1 MQKIFKVGDKIEI
14 VRIDR
19 RTWEEK
25 DVQYI
30 SKIADIKDDC
40 FYILTPIKEG
50 VYVTFYIDEILRVYK
65 VSSDG
70 VWMFDGVV
78 EERFKEPE
86 YMVKVK
92 QISDVRKIQRRMFFR
107 LPVNL
112 DIFVKLLSHDQIS
125 KENKQED
132 WAEEEFSEGK
142 IVKALTKDISGGGV
156 CFIAQEEFE
165 IGDIILTKIPIEQ
178 EELILKAQILR
189 KERVQHPMYRF
200 MYGCKFIEARQ
211 NEIDKIVRFIFAQ
224 QQKMRQKGLL

>member
-1 MQKIFKVGDKIEI
+1 MRKIFKVGDKIEI

-30 SKIADIKDDC
+30 SKIADIKDEY
-40 FYILTPIKEG
+40 FYIFTPIKEG
-50 VYVTFYIDEILRVYK
+50 VYVTFYIDEIVRVYK
-65 VSSDG
+65 VTSDG
-70 VWMFDGVV
+70 VWVFDGVV

-86 YMVKVK
+86 YMIKVH

-107 LPVNL
+107 LPINL
-112 DIFVKLLSHDQIS
+112 DIFIKHLNSGLMSGR
-125 KENKQED
+125 NTP
-132 WAEEEFSEGK
+132 EEAADDFSEGK

-156 CFIAQEEFE
+156 CFITQEEFE
-165 IGDIILTKIPIEQ
+165 IGDLILTKIPIEQ

-189 KERVQHPMYRF
+189 KERVQHPTYRF
-200 MYGCKFIEARQ
+200 MYGCKFVEARQ

>member
-1 MQKIFKVGDKIEI
+1 MRKIFKVGDKIEI

-30 SKIADIKDDC
+30 SKIADIKDEY
-40 FYILTPIKEG
+40 FYIFTPIKEG
-50 VYVTFYIDEILRVYK
+50 VYVTFYIDEIVRVYK
-65 VSSDG
+65 VTSDG
-70 VWMFDGVV
+70 VWVFDGVV

-86 YMVKVK
+86 YMIKVH

-107 LPVNL
+107 LPINL
-112 DIFVKLLSHDQIS
+112 DIFVKLLNFGQIPR
-125 KENKQED
+125 ENTPEQAAND
-132 WAEEEFSEGK
+132 FSEGK

-156 CFIAQEEFE
+156 CFITQEEFE
-165 IGDIILTKIPIEQ
+165 IGDLILTKIPIEQ

-189 KERVQHPMYRF
+189 KERVQHPTYRF
-200 MYGCKFIEARQ
+200 MYGCKFVEARQ

>member
-30 SKIADIKDDC
+30 SKIADIKDEY
-40 FYILTPIKEG
+40 FYIFTPIKEG

-70 VWMFDGVV
+70 VWMFDGIV

-86 YMVKVK
+86 YIVKVK

-107 LPVNL
+107 LPINL
-112 DIFVKLLSHDQIS
+112 DIFVKVLNSDKIS
-125 KENKQED
+125 KENTQED
-132 WAEEEFSEGK
+132 WAADDFSEGK

-165 IGDIILTKIPIEQ
+165 IGELILAKIPIQQ

-189 KERVQHPMYRF
+189 KERVQHRRTGLCMV
-200 MYGCKFIEARQ
+200 ASLLRQ
-211 NEIDKIVRFIFAQ
+211 DKM
-224 QQKMRQKGLL
+224 K

>member
-1 MQKIFKVGDKIEI
+1 MRKIFKVGDKIEI

-30 SKIADIKDDC
+30 SKIADIKDEY
-40 FYILTPIKEG
+40 FYIFTPIKEG
-50 VYVTFYIDEILRVYK
+50 VYVTFYIDEILRLYK
-65 VSSDG
+65 ISSDG
-70 VWMFDGVV
+70 VWMFDGVI

-86 YMVKVK
+86 YMIKVK

-107 LPVNL
+107 LPINL
-112 DIFVKLLSHDQIS
+112 DIFVKLLNFGQIPR
-125 KENKQED
+125 ENTPEQAAND
-132 WAEEEFSEGK
+132 FSEGK

-156 CFIAQEEFE
+156 CFITQEEFE
-165 IGDIILTKIPIEQ
+165 IGDLILTKIPIEQ

-189 KERVQHPMYRF
+189 KERVQHPTYRF
-200 MYGCKFIEARQ
+200 MYGCKFVEARQ

>member
-1 MQKIFKVGDKIEI
+1 MQKIFKGGDKIEI

-30 SKIADIKDDC
+30 SKIADIKDEY
-40 FYILTPIKEG
+40 FYIFTPIKEG

-70 VWMFDGVV
+70 VWMFDGIV

-86 YMVKVK
+86 YIVKVK

-107 LPVNL
+107 LPINL
-112 DIFVKLLSHDQIS
+112 DIFVKVLNSDKIS
-125 KENKQED
+125 KENTQED
-132 WAEEEFSEGK
+132 WAADDFSEGK

-165 IGDIILTKIPIEQ
+165 IGELILAKIPIQQ

-189 KERVQHPMYRF
+189 KERVQHPTYRF
-200 MYGCKFIEARQ
+200 MYGCKFVEARQ

>member
-1 MQKIFKVGDKIEI
+1 MRKIFRVGDKIEI

-30 SKIADIKDDC
+30 SKIADIKDEY
-40 FYILTPIKEG
+40 FYIFTPIKEG

-70 VWMFDGVV
+70 VWVFDGVV

-86 YMVKVK
+86 YMIKVK

-107 LPVNL
+107 LPINL
-112 DIFVKLLSHDQIS
+112 DIFVKLLNSGLMS
-125 KENKQED
+125 RENTP
-132 WAEEEFSEGK
+132 EEAADDFSEGK

-156 CFIAQEEFE
+156 CFITQEEFE
-165 IGDIILTKIPIEQ
+165 IGDLILTKIPIEQ

-189 KERVQHPMYRF
+189 KERVQHPTYRF
-200 MYGCKFIEARQ
+200 MYGCKFVEARQ

>member
-1 MQKIFKVGDKIEI
+1 MRKIFKVGDKIEI

-30 SKIADIKDDC
+30 SKIADIKDEY
-40 FYILTPIKEG
+40 FYIFTPIKEG
-50 VYVTFYIDEILRVYK
+50 VYVTFYIDEIVRVYK
-65 VSSDG
+65 VTSDG
-70 VWMFDGVV
+70 VWVFDGVV

-86 YMVKVK
+86 YMIKVK

-107 LPVNL
+107 LPINL
-112 DIFVKLLSHDQIS
+112 DIFVKLLNSGLMS
-125 KENKQED
+125 RENTP
-132 WAEEEFSEGK
+132 EEAADDFSEGK

-156 CFIAQEEFE
+156 CFITQEEFE
-165 IGDIILTKIPIEQ
+165 IGDLILTKIPIEQ

-189 KERVQHPMYRF
+189 KERVQHPTYRF
-200 MYGCKFIEARQ
+200 MYGCKFVEARQ

>member
-1 MQKIFKVGDKIEI
+1 MRKIFKVGDKIEI

-30 SKIADIKDDC
+30 SKIADIKDEY
-40 FYILTPIKEG
+40 FYIFTPIKEG
-50 VYVTFYIDEILRVYK
+50 VYVTFYIDEILRLYK
-65 VSSDG
+65 ISSDG
-70 VWMFDGVV
+70 VWMFDGVI

-86 YMVKVK
+86 YMIKVK

-107 LPVNL
+107 LPINL
-112 DIFVKLLSHDQIS
+112 DIFVKLLNSGQIL
-125 KENKQED
+125 KENTSEQIAD
-132 WAEEEFSEGK
+132 DFSEGK

-165 IGDIILTKIPIEQ
+165 IGDLILTKIPIEQ

-189 KERVQHPMYRF
+189 KERVQHPTYRF
-200 MYGCKFIEARQ
+200 MYGCKFVEARQ

>member
-30 SKIADIKDDC
+30 SKIADIKDEY
-40 FYILTPIKEG
+40 FYIFTPIKEG

-70 VWMFDGVV
+70 VWMFDGIV

-86 YMVKVK
+86 YIVKVK

-107 LPVNL
+107 LPINL
-112 DIFVKLLSHDQIS
+112 DIFVKVLNSDKIS
-125 KENKQED
+125 KENTQED
-132 WAEEEFSEGK
+132 WAADDFSEGK

-165 IGDIILTKIPIEQ
+165 IGELILAKIPIQQ

-189 KERVQHPMYRF
+189 KERVQHPTYRF
-200 MYGCKFIEARQ
+200 MYGCKFVEARQ

>member
-1 MQKIFKVGDKIEI
+1 MRKIFKVGDKIEI

-30 SKIADIKDDC
+30 SKIADIKDEY
-40 FYILTPIKEG
+40 FYIFTPIKEG
-50 VYVTFYIDEILRVYK
+50 VYVTFYIDEIVRVYK
-65 VSSDG
+65 VTSDG
-70 VWMFDGVV
+70 VWVFDGVV

-86 YMVKVK
+86 YMIKVH

-107 LPVNL
+107 LPINL
-112 DIFVKLLSHDQIS
+112 DIFVKLLNSGLMS
-125 KENKQED
+125 GRNTP
-132 WAEEEFSEGK
+132 EEAADDFSEGK

-156 CFIAQEEFE
+156 CFITQEEFE
-165 IGDIILTKIPIEQ
+165 IGDLILTKIPIEQ

-189 KERVQHPMYRF
+189 KERVQHPTYRF
-200 MYGCKFIEARQ
+200 MYGCKFVEARQ

>member
-30 SKIADIKDDC
+30 SKIADIKDEY
-40 FYILTPIKEG
+40 FYIFTPIKEG

-107 LPVNL
+107 LPINL
-112 DIFVKLLSHDQIS
+112 DIFVKLLSSVKMS
-125 KENKQED
+125 KENTQED
-132 WAEEEFSEGK
+132 WAVDEFSEGK

-189 KERVQHPMYRF
+189 KERVQHPTYRF
-200 MYGCKFIEARQ
+200 MYGCKFVEARQ

>member
-1 MQKIFKVGDKIEI
+1 MRKIFKVGDKIEI

-30 SKIADIKDDC
+30 SKIADIKDKY
-40 FYILTPIKEG
+40 FYIFTPIKEG
-50 VYVTFYIDEILRVYK
+50 VYVTFYIDEIVRVYK
-65 VSSDG
+65 VTSDG
-70 VWMFDGVV
+70 VWVFDGVV

-86 YMVKVK
+86 YMIKVH

-107 LPVNL
+107 LPINL
-112 DIFVKLLSHDQIS
+112 DIFVKLLNSGLMS
-125 KENKQED
+125 GRNTP
-132 WAEEEFSEGK
+132 EEAADDFSEGK

-156 CFIAQEEFE
+156 CFITQEEFE
-165 IGDIILTKIPIEQ
+165 IGDLILTKIPIEQ

-189 KERVQHPMYRF
+189 KERVQHPTYRF
-200 MYGCKFIEARQ
+200 MYGCKFVEARQ

>member
-1 MQKIFKVGDKIEI
+1 MRKIFKVGDKIEI

-30 SKIADIKDDC
+30 SKIADIKDEY
-40 FYILTPIKEG
+40 FYIFTPIKEG

-70 VWMFDGVV
+70 VWVFDGVV

-86 YMVKVK
+86 YMIKVH

-107 LPVNL
+107 LPINL
-112 DIFVKLLSHDQIS
+112 DIFIKHLNSGLMSVR
-125 KENKQED
+125 NTP
-132 WAEEEFSEGK
+132 EEAADDFSEGK

-156 CFIAQEEFE
+156 CFITQEEFE
-165 IGDIILTKIPIEQ
+165 IGDLILTKIPIEQ

-189 KERVQHPMYRF
+189 KERVQHPTYRF
-200 MYGCKFIEARQ
+200 MYGCKFVEARQ

>member
-1 MQKIFKVGDKIEI
+1 MRKIFKVGDKIEI

-30 SKIADIKDDC
+30 SKIADIKDEY
-40 FYILTPIKEG
+40 FYIFTPIKEG

-70 VWMFDGVV
+70 VWVFDGVV

-86 YMVKVK
+86 YMIKVK

-107 LPVNL
+107 LPINL
-112 DIFVKLLSHDQIS
+112 DIFVKLLNSGLMS
-125 KENKQED
+125 RENTP
-132 WAEEEFSEGK
+132 EEAADDFSEGK

-156 CFIAQEEFE
+156 CFITQEEFE
-165 IGDIILTKIPIEQ
+165 IGDLILTKIPIEQ

-189 KERVQHPMYRF
+189 KERVPHPTYRF
-200 MYGCKFIEARQ
+200 MYGCKFVEARQ

>member
-1 MQKIFKVGDKIEI
+1 MRKIFKVGDKIEI

-30 SKIADIKDDC
+30 SKIADIKDEY
-40 FYILTPIKEG
+40 FYIFTPIKEG
-50 VYVTFYIDEILRVYK
+50 VYVTFYIDEILRLYK
-65 VSSDG
+65 ISSDG
-70 VWMFDGVV
+70 VWVFDGVV

-86 YMVKVK
+86 YMIKVH

-107 LPVNL
+107 LPINL
-112 DIFVKLLSHDQIS
+112 DIFIKHLNSGLMSGR
-125 KENKQED
+125 NTP
-132 WAEEEFSEGK
+132 EEAADDFSEGK

-156 CFIAQEEFE
+156 CFITQEEFE
-165 IGDIILTKIPIEQ
+165 IGDLILTKIPIEQ

-189 KERVQHPMYRF
+189 KERVQHPTYRF
-200 MYGCKFIEARQ
+200 MYGCKFVEARQ

>member
-1 MQKIFKVGDKIEI
+1 MRKIFKVGDKIEI

-30 SKIADIKDDC
+30 SKIADIKDEY
-40 FYILTPIKEG
+40 FYIFTPIKEG
-50 VYVTFYIDEILRVYK
+50 VYVTFYIDEIVRVYK

-70 VWMFDGVV
+70 VWVFDGVV

-86 YMVKVK
+86 YMIKVH

-107 LPVNL
+107 LPINL
-112 DIFVKLLSHDQIS
+112 DIFIKHLNSGLMSGR
-125 KENKQED
+125 NTP
-132 WAEEEFSEGK
+132 EEAADDFSEGK

-156 CFIAQEEFE
+156 CFITQEEFE
-165 IGDIILTKIPIEQ
+165 TGDLILTKIPIEQ

-189 KERVQHPMYRF
+189 KERVQHPTYRF
-200 MYGCKFIEARQ
+200 MYGCKFVEARQ

>member
-30 SKIADIKDDC
+30 SKIADIKDEH
-40 FYILTPIKEG
+40 FYIFTPIKEG

-107 LPVNL
+107 LPINL
-112 DIFVKLLSHDQIS
+112 DIFVKVLNSDKIS
-125 KENKQED
+125 KENAQED
-132 WAEEEFSEGK
+132 WAEDDFSEGK

-165 IGDIILTKIPIEQ
+165 IGDLILAKIPIQQ

-189 KERVQHPMYRF
+189 KERVQHPTYRF
-200 MYGCKFIEARQ
+200 MYGCKFVEARQ